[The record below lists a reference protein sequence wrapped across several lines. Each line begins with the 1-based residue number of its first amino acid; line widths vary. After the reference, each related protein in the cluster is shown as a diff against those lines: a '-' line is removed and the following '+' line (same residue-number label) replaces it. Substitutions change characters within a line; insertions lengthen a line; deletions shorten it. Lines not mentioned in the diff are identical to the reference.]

1 MGQSASWATAS
12 APAEPVVSVPTSL
25 DILLAPKDVLI
36 AICKFHAALRATNI
50 DDLAAQLC
58 ATGNAADASPE
69 SGPTTG
75 HHAGRHTSMQVCNA
89 LYSAEE

>member
-1 MGQSASWATAS
+1 MGQSASCATAS
-12 APAEPVVSVPTSL
+12 APAEPIVSVPTSL

-36 AICKFHAALRATNI
+36 AICNFHAALRATNI

-69 SGPTTG
+69 
-75 HHAGRHTSMQVCNA
+75 
-89 LYSAEE
+89 